1 MINKS
6 KYRLLALDLD
16 GTLTNHQKQVSDKN
30 KLYIRRAQEA
40 GVDIILASGR
50 PVIGIENVARALDL
64 YHTGGYILA
73 YNGGQIIDCKTG
85 KSLVERF
92 IPMSYYHD
100 ICDVIHHF
108 RAFPLT
114 YNDVGVICEND
125 EDMYVKKE
133 GYNNSVPVIKVPSLE
148 AEVKKP
154 VVKCT
159 GAELTA
165 ETLYHIGLPVEDIPE
180 LVKECRTTPCMMPYV
195 TTFFMPRAEG
205 DRPNVVPD
213 GAKNFAFVGEFVET
227 PRDTVFT
234 TEIAIRTG
242 MEAVYTL
249 ANLDRAVPECWGSP
263 YDVREMLRATSYL
276 MDHKKTL
283 EFLMPKAAPVMEKAG
298 KVCGTVAAPVV
309 KACKTFLPKA
319 ANQVVK
325 TSVFKENVVFDL
337 LKLNGLI

>member
-1 MINKS
+1 MMNKS

-16 GTLTNHQKQVSDKN
+16 GTLTNHQKQVSDIN

-148 AEVKKP
+148 AEVRKP
-154 VVKCT
+154 VVKFMVVGEPSELAKAKIHLEQRFKGLLNIFFSEPYFMEVT
-159 GAELTA
+159 PPGIEKASALAELIKILNVPREA
-165 ETLYHIGLPVEDIPE
+165 LMACGDGLNDIPMLE
-180 LVKECRTTPCMMPYV
+180 YAGFSVAMDNAYEETKKVADYIAPSNESDGV
-195 TTFFMPRAEG
+195 AE
-205 DRPNVVPD
+205 
-213 GAKNFAFVGEFVET
+213 
-227 PRDTVFT
+227 
-234 TEIAIRTG
+234 AIER
-242 MEAVYTL
+242 
-249 ANLDRAVPECWGSP
+249 
-263 YDVREMLRATSYL
+263 
-276 MDHKKTL
+276 
-283 EFLMPKAAPVMEKAG
+283 FI
-298 KVCGTVAAPVV
+298 
-309 KACKTFLPKA
+309 
-319 ANQVVK
+319 
-325 TSVFKENVVFDL
+325 
-337 LKLNGLI
+337 LI

>member
-1 MINKS
+1 MMNKS

-148 AEVKKP
+148 AEVRKP
-154 VVKCT
+154 VVKFMVVGEPSELAKAKIHLEQRFKGLLNIFFSEPYFMEVT
-159 GAELTA
+159 PPGIEKASALAELIKILNVPREA
-165 ETLYHIGLPVEDIPE
+165 LMACGDGLNDIPMLE
-180 LVKECRTTPCMMPYV
+180 YAGFSVAMDNAYEETKKVADYIAPSNESDGV
-195 TTFFMPRAEG
+195 AE
-205 DRPNVVPD
+205 
-213 GAKNFAFVGEFVET
+213 
-227 PRDTVFT
+227 
-234 TEIAIRTG
+234 AIER
-242 MEAVYTL
+242 
-249 ANLDRAVPECWGSP
+249 
-263 YDVREMLRATSYL
+263 
-276 MDHKKTL
+276 
-283 EFLMPKAAPVMEKAG
+283 FI
-298 KVCGTVAAPVV
+298 
-309 KACKTFLPKA
+309 
-319 ANQVVK
+319 
-325 TSVFKENVVFDL
+325 
-337 LKLNGLI
+337 LI